1 MSSPSSPVPVNR
13 WAVFPP
19 VTVLLIAMIGTFV
32 LTRASL
38 SFRPNADFNIA
49 GFNIHHLYTGAI
61 IVTICCVPLAVA
73 RLEGRMRQGLVAGLG
88 IGLALVLDEV
98 VYLITTDGSN
108 ASYLTPISWIGGI
121 TLIVITSAYALFVAH
136 GPRGVS
142 AKTGQD

>member
-1 MSSPSSPVPVNR
+1 MMNR
-13 WAVFPP
+13 TTPGVLQRWLALPP
-19 VTVLLIAMIGTFV
+19 VVVLLVAMIGTFV

-38 SFRPNADFNIA
+38 SMRPNADFNIA

-73 RLEGRMRQGLVAGLG
+73 RLEEGMRQALVAGLG

-108 ASYLTPISWIGGI
+108 AAYLTPISWIGGI
-121 TLIVITSAYALFVAH
+121 ILIVVTAGYALVVV
-136 GPRGVS
+136 R
-142 AKTGQD
+142 KR